1 MTWLTWPIRIA
12 VFLGWYAWLVVR
24 TNAVVLRDALT
35 PGQASTPGIARYD
48 SRCRTDAEITLLST
62 CITLT
67 PGTLTVGH
75 DTPHDS
81 GVAHRIY
88 VHGMYSPDADHLREE
103 IVDLEA
109 RLLKAMRRKGGRS

>member
-1 MTWLTWPIRIA
+1 MTWLTWPVRIVA
-12 VFLGWYAWLVVR
+12 FLLWFAWLVVR

-35 PGQASTPGIARYD
+35 RGQDSTPGIARYD

-75 DTPHDS
+75 HTPEESDVGHT
-81 GVAHRIY
+81 IY
-88 VHGMYSPDADHLREE
+88 VHGMYSPDADHLRAELRDIE
-103 IVDLEA
+103 G
-109 RLLKAMRRKGGRS
+109 RLLSAIRREGGPS